1 MEEQELRHILS
12 TNIKRY
18 RSRRAWSQ
26 IKFAEKIEISTNF
39 LSDIET
45 GKGWVSPATLVKI
58 ANALEISVFK
68 LFMPE
73 SELEQEEKDSM
84 QDMVR
89 RFVQDMSVA
98 LDESVNHALQK
109 SIETV
114 SNQYLQE
121 VQ

>member
-12 TNIKRY
+12 ANIKRY
-18 RSRRAWSQ
+18 RNRRAWSQ
-26 IKFAEKIEISTNF
+26 IKFAQKLEISTNF

-58 ANALEISVFK
+58 ANTLEISVFE

-73 SELEQEEKDSM
+73 SELEQDGKNYIQDIVTRFM
-84 QDMVR
+84 QDMA
-89 RFVQDMSVA
+89 VA

>member
-1 MEEQELRHILS
+1 MKEQELRHILS
-12 TNIKRY
+12 ANIKRY
-18 RSRRAWSQ
+18 RNRRAWSQ
-26 IKFAEKIEISTNF
+26 TKFAQKLEISTNF

-58 ANALEISVFK
+58 ANTLEISVFE

-73 SELEQEEKDSM
+73 SELPQEEKDSM
-84 QDMVR
+84 QDIVK
-89 RFVQDMSVA
+89 RFMQDMAVA
-98 LDESVNHALQK
+98 LDESVNHALRK